1 MGENEKDLVKMN
13 PKVLKRFREVMET
26 SEESAYVT
34 MANEK
39 AAIREKGGRKG
50 ELGFESSRTIAKTKQ
65 EIKEEKIKEEKK
77 AVEEF
82 QTQTEILLST
92 PTPEPVEEEE
102 EIEEPVID
110 EAAEAEFRR
119 RVMEELQ
126 ESFKLFDI
134 NGDGKIS
141 LHELISV
148 MNSVGA
154 GVSMEDAQEI
164 LELVDEDGDGEISF
178 EEFKKVMHEK
188 MVQGTVEE
196 DLQAAFQ
203 VFDADNDGFISP
215 SEVQSLFLK
224 LGEMITINEA
234 ADIMQ
239 TCDLNQDGLIDFEE
253 FKLFYNRVLGHHT
266 KATLAVPSSNN
277 NNMDDPGS
285 FTFG

>member
-1 MGENEKDLVKMN
+1 MTQKIFEKYRN
-13 PKVLKRFREVMET
+13 PMET
-26 SEESAYVT
+26 IEKNAYV
-34 MANEK
+34 EK
-39 AAIREKGGRKG
+39 MEEEAIVKEAGGRKATS
-50 ELGFESSRTIAKTKQ
+50 LLSNARTKAKNDEQLKQ
-65 EIKEEKIKEEKK
+65 YQLQIIEKK
-77 AVEEF
+77 KETKNKDDEDD
-82 QTQTEILLST
+82 ES
-92 PTPEPVEEEE
+92 EEEE
-102 EIEEPVID
+102 EVVEIEEPVID